1 MPEPK
6 HGEVLVRVI
15 YLSLDP
21 YQRGR
26 MRDAASYAAAVGLNE
41 VMTGGTVG
49 EVVASHNASFKV
61 GDIVEDR
68 LGWQEYAIGGGPSL
82 RKVDP
87 SIAPI
92 STANGVLGMPG
103 MTAYFG
109 LLDVGQPKPGETI
122 VVSAASGAV
131 GQVVG
136 QIGKIM
142 GCRVVGIAGGAK
154 KCAFVKD
161 ELGFD
166 ACLDYKAEK
175 DLDAALRAACPNGI
189 DVYFDN
195 VGGEISD
202 AVLRNINFFGRV
214 ALCGSISQYNATT
227 PPMGPRLLGTFVG
240 KRARP
245 GVHRHRLRRA
255 LRASAPPDGRVG
267 ALGPHPVSR
276 GHRRR
281 HRQGAARFHRHAARR
296 ELRQDAGQSGM
307 SYDAPFA
314 GLKVVDLSQGIAG
327 PYCAML
333 LAQYGAEVIKVE
345 GIGEGDWARTLG
357 ARYGSHSAYLDHRQS
372 RQESIAVDL
381 KSEAGKQVV
390 WRLLQGADVFLEG
403 FRPGVIQRLGF
414 DLHVGRAR
422 ASRDCSISR
431 SRASARPARC
441 PAGRRWTRCCRPI
454 PA

>member
-1 MPEPK
+1 MLVN
-6 HGEVLVRVI
+6 VL

-26 MRDAASYAAAVGLNE
+26 MRDAASYAPAVALNE

-49 EVVASHNASFKV
+49 EVVASHRPGFKA

-68 LGWQEYAIGGGPSL
+68 LGWQEYAIGGGPNL
-82 RKVDP
+82 RIVDA

-109 LLDVGQPKPGETI
+109 LLEVGQPKPGETI

-154 KCAFVKD
+154 KCGFVTG

-166 ACLDYKAEK
+166 VCLDYKAEK
-175 DLDAALRAACPNGI
+175 DLEAALRAACPHGI

-202 AVLRNINFFGRV
+202 AVLRNINTFGRI

-227 PPMGPRLLGTFVG
+227 PPMGPRLMGTFVG
-240 KRARP
+240 KRVTAR
-245 GVHRHRLRRA
+245 GFIVTDFAERY
-255 LRASAPPDGRVG
+255 AP
-267 ALGPHPVSR
+267 
-276 GHRRR
+276 
-281 HRQGAARFHRHAARR
+281 ARR
-296 ELRQDAGQSGM
+296 QMGEWIRSDR
-307 SYDAPFA
+307 
-314 GLKVVDLSQGIAG
+314 LKYREDV
-327 PYCAML
+327 
-333 LAQYGAEVIKVE
+333 VE
-345 GIGEGDWARTLG
+345 GIDKAPRAFIGMLRGENF
-357 ARYGSHSAYLDHRQS
+357 
-372 RQESIAVDL
+372 
-381 KSEAGKQVV
+381 GKMLVK
-390 WRLLQGADVFLEG
+390 LA
-403 FRPGVIQRLGF
+403 
-414 DLHVGRAR
+414 
-422 ASRDCSISR
+422 
-431 SRASARPARC
+431 
-441 PAGRRWTRCCRPI
+441 
-454 PA
+454 

>member
-1 MPEPK
+1 MAAIPKTHRRVVLVRRPPGEPAESDFRVEEAPVPEPK
-6 HGEVLVRVI
+6 HGEVLVKVL

-49 EVVASHNASFKV
+49 EVVKSNHPGFKE

-68 LGWQEYAIGGGPSL
+68 LGWQEYAIAGGSTL

-87 SIAPI
+87 TIAPI

-109 LLDVGQPKPGETI
+109 LLEVGQPKAGETI

-142 GCRVVGIAGGAK
+142 GCRVVGIAGGPK

-202 AVLRNINFFGRV
+202 AVFRNLGFFARV
-214 ALCGSISQYNATT
+214 ALCGSISQYNASAVA
-227 PPMGPRLLGTFVG
+227 MGPRLLGTFVG
-240 KRARP
+240 KRVTMRGFIVSDFVSRWGA
-245 GVHRHRLRRA
+245 A
-255 LRASAPPDGRVG
+255 LRQMGEWVKSGKIKY
-267 ALGPHPVSR
+267 
-276 GHRRR
+276 
-281 HRQGAARFHRHAARR
+281 R
-296 ELRQDAGQSGM
+296 ED
-307 SYDAPFA
+307 
-314 GLKVVDLSQGIAG
+314 VVQGIDKAPRAFIG
-327 PYCAML
+327 ML
-333 LAQYGAEVIKVE
+333 R
-345 GIGEGDWARTLG
+345 GENF
-357 ARYGSHSAYLDHRQS
+357 
-372 RQESIAVDL
+372 
-381 KSEAGKQVV
+381 GKQLVKM
-390 WRLLQGADVFLEG
+390 G
-403 FRPGVIQRLGF
+403 
-414 DLHVGRAR
+414 
-422 ASRDCSISR
+422 
-431 SRASARPARC
+431 
-441 PAGRRWTRCCRPI
+441 
-454 PA
+454 

>member
-1 MPEPK
+1 MSTLPNTYRRVVLVRRPPGEPAESDFRVEETSMPEPK
-6 HGEVLVRVI
+6 HGEVLVKVA

-26 MRDAASYAAAVGLNE
+26 MRDAASYAAPVGLGE
-41 VMTGGTVG
+41 VMTGGIVG
-49 EVVASHNASFKV
+49 EVVKSNGARFAV

-68 LGWQEYAIGGGPSL
+68 LGWQEYAIGGAASM

-87 SIAPI
+87 SLAPI

-109 LLDVGQPKPGETI
+109 LLEVGQPKPGETI

-142 GCRVVGIAGGAK
+142 GCRVVGIAGGTR
-154 KCAFVKD
+154 KCTFVTG

-166 ACLDYKAEK
+166 ACVDYKAEK

-240 KRARP
+240 KR
-245 GVHRHRLRRA
+245 VRA
-255 LRASAPPDGRVG
+255 
-267 ALGPHPVSR
+267 
-276 GHRRR
+276 
-281 HRQGAARFHRHAARR
+281 QGFIVT
-296 ELRQDAGQSGM
+296 DFAGK
-307 SYDAPFA
+307 YDAA
-314 GLKVVDLSQGIAG
+314 MRQMGEWIRSGQLKYREDVVQGIDKAPRAFIG
-327 PYCAML
+327 L
-333 LAQYGAEVIKVE
+333 LR
-345 GIGEGDWARTLG
+345 GENF
-357 ARYGSHSAYLDHRQS
+357 
-372 RQESIAVDL
+372 
-381 KSEAGKQVV
+381 GK
-390 WRLLQGADVFLEG
+390 LLVKM
-403 FRPGVIQRLGF
+403 
-414 DLHVGRAR
+414 
-422 ASRDCSISR
+422 
-431 SRASARPARC
+431 
-441 PAGRRWTRCCRPI
+441 
-454 PA
+454 